1 MSEQETH
8 DELTEE
14 ISSLFNRVAFRLKDH
29 QFACLERF
37 KLSPIQANALWRMEP
52 RGSLSVGALADRFWT
67 DASNLSVALEA
78 LEKRGLVTR
87 RPAAHD
93 RRVRTVR
100 LTADGRGLRQR
111 LMACLFDEPPV
122 VAGLSA
128 RDRQAFRTLLAKLD
142 AADQSPRGSI
152 GRIGQTSSSRPS

>member
-1 MSEQETH
+1 MPDEASH
-8 DELTEE
+8 DPLSEE

-37 KLSPIQANALWRMEP
+37 ELSPIQANALWRMEP
-52 RGSLSVGALADRFWT
+52 RGALSVGALAERFRS
-67 DASNLSVALEA
+67 DPSNLAAPLDGLE
-78 LEKRGLVTR
+78 ERGLVVR

-100 LTADGRGLRQR
+100 LTADGRALRKR

-128 RDRQAFRTLLAKLD
+128 RERRAFRDLLAKLD
-142 AADQSPRGSI
+142 AI
-152 GRIGQTSSSRPS
+152 

>member
-1 MSEQETH
+1 MRDEASH
-8 DELTEE
+8 DPRSEE

-37 KLSPIQANALWRMEP
+37 ELSPIQANALWRMEP
-52 RGSLSVGALADRFWT
+52 RGALSVGALAERFRS
-67 DASNLSVALEA
+67 DPSNLAAPLDGLE
-78 LEKRGLVTR
+78 ERGLVVR

-100 LTADGRGLRQR
+100 LTADGRALRKR

-128 RDRQAFRTLLAKLD
+128 RERRAFRDLLAKLD
-142 AADQSPRGSI
+142 GA
-152 GRIGQTSSSRPS
+152 